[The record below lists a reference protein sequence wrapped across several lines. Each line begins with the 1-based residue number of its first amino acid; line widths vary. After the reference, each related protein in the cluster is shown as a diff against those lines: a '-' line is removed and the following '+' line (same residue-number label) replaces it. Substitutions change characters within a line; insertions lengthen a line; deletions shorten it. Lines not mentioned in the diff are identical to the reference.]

1 MITVGRGRYAVH
13 LEAYSVGNDRLVV
26 ITGGEKVHIGSA
38 SLAEA
43 GQEVQ
48 TISKKGHKDH
58 VVSEQVASFIYYRMK
73 RDTLVV
79 CGIHIDHASP
89 EEIGLLVKNAQQCVT
104 MYLRRNN
111 ERERDIAKI

>member
-13 LEAYSVGNDRLVV
+13 LEAYTVGNDRLIV
-26 ITGGEKVHIGSA
+26 ITGGEKAHIGSA

-43 GQEVQ
+43 GGKVQ

-58 VVSEQVASFIYYRMK
+58 VVSEKVASLICDK
-73 RDTLVV
+73 IGRDTLVM

-89 EEIGLLVKNAQQCVT
+89 EEIGLLVKNAQQCVS
-104 MYLRRNN
+104 MYLK
-111 ERERDIAKI
+111 EKQ